1 MKINEGK
8 GDVDMMGEIKTSRTD
23 QPINENYDMHYAA
36 LNASTNTKNPIKL
49 TFKNLEYEVNINQK
63 VNGVE

>member
-1 MKINEGK
+1 MI
-8 GDVDMMGEIKTSRTD
+8 GEIKTSRTD
-23 QPINENYDMHYAA
+23 QPLNENDDMHDAA

-63 VNGVE
+63 VNEVE

>member
-23 QPINENYDMHYAA
+23 QPINENDDMHCAA
-36 LNASTNTKNPIKL
+36 LNASTNTKKS
-49 TFKNLEYEVNINQK
+49 Y
-63 VNGVE
+63 